1 MVKPLADEKPRTG
14 KPDEDEDRMTKDLA
28 EDAVWKK
35 MQQNTFT
42 RWANEHLRTVNKH
55 IADITTDFS
64 DGIRLIALV
73 EVLSGKRL
81 PNYNKRPKVRAQ
93 KIENV
98 NIALQFL
105 KNDEKIRIVN
115 IGIVFF

>member
-1 MVKPLADEKPRTG
+1 M
-14 KPDEDEDRMTKDLA
+14 
-28 EDAVWKK
+28 
-35 MQQNTFT
+35 
-42 RWANEHLRTVNKH
+42 NKH
-55 IADITTDFS
+55 IADLANDFS

-73 EVLSGKRL
+73 EVLSGKKL

-105 KNDEKIRIVN
+105 GKEEKIRIVN
-115 IGIVFF
+115 IGNLFT

>member
-1 MVKPLADEKPRTG
+1 MPYG
-14 KPDEDEDRMTKDLA
+14 KKCNRIRLQGIQLTFDLCFFSLSLSFP
-28 EDAVWKK
+28 KK
-35 MQQNTFT
+35 IPIKITMK

-115 IGIVFF
+115 IGIVF